1 MSELTIASLTAS
13 LRFVVTGLLRSVR
26 RFKFPALL
34 KPSSDQSGRAYA
46 QPDLIVLNCRVQQTK
61 QAQDNRG
68 LDAFTVQICGSI
80 HASGGTNRVG
90 VRISIT
96 DATDWLAEAQPVHS
110 RLKQWQI
117 NDSPVFVYSAELGKL
132 PDTGS
137 TLTDWTSVA
146 EINLD
151 WLMFP
156 RKGKRNLQFNVSI
169 VSSES
174 GEEFA
179 CAKCTFIY
187 DNASV
192 GYMDLQANIHRA
204 KTLAVA
210 LAFAVSAADNKLYD
224 CEVELIK
231 KWARDNVGVSQ
242 ASNGAKRKL
251 ERALDK
257 TLGFFHDGNQVDTHK
272 VCKEIVKIAPV
283 AERYDILE
291 LCLSV
296 AQANGIAAAEEIA
309 LLKKLAGWLEVDIN
323 RFRTLMQKI
332 LPASIYEIQ
341 DVEAALGVTSDMGG
355 EEIRQRL
362 NKEYCKWNARVT
374 SCDPEVQTQADYMLQ
389 FIAEARSEYIA

>member
-1 MSELTIASLTAS
+1 MSELTIASLTTS
-13 LRFVVTGLLRSVR
+13 LRFLVTGLLRSGG
-26 RFKFPALL
+26 RFKFPALW
-34 KPSSDQSGRAYA
+34 KPSSDQRGRAYA
-46 QPDLIVLNCRVQQTK
+46 QPDLRVLNCRVQQTK

-68 LDAFTVQICGSI
+68 FDAFTVEICGSI
-80 HASGGTNRVG
+80 HASGGTNNVG
-90 VRISIT
+90 VRISVT
-96 DATDWLAEAQPVHS
+96 DATDGLAEAQPVHS
-110 RLKQWQI
+110 QLKQWQI
-117 NDSPVFVYSAELGKL
+117 NDSPVFVYNADLGKL

-137 TLTDWTSVA
+137 TLMDWTSVA

-151 WLMFP
+151 WLTFP

-179 CAKCTFIY
+179 CAKCAFIY
-187 DNASV
+187 DNAAV
-192 GYMDLQANIHRA
+192 GYMDLQENIHRA

-231 KWARDNVGVSQ
+231 KWARDNVGISR
-242 ASNGAKRKL
+242 AANGAKRKL
-251 ERALDK
+251 EKALDK
-257 TLGFFHDGNQVDTHK
+257 TLAFFRDGNQVDTYK
-272 VCKEIVKIAPV
+272 ICKEIVKIAPL

-291 LCLSV
+291 LCLNV

-309 LLKKLAGWLEVDIN
+309 LLKKLADWLEVDMN
-323 RFRTLMQKI
+323 RFRTLTQKI
-332 LPASIYEIQ
+332 LPASMHEIQ
-341 DVEAALGVTSDMGG
+341 DVEVMLGVTSEMGE

-374 SCDPEVQTQADYMLQ
+374 SGNPEVQTQADYMLK
-389 FIAEARSEYIA
+389 FIAKARSEYIT